1 MSFLKRAKAA
11 LRDET
16 SLIIVKENTCEDGPD
31 GGPKEFL
38 DEEDSSL
45 TRYVFLRQGCLFF
58 YSTVLLPSFP
68 SVLYSE
74 VTFPRPHIAVLRRM
88 TSVLSLQRGMYIR
101 WNIKRQAD
109 TTDQM
114 ASG

>member
-45 TRYVFLRQGCLFF
+45 TRYVFLRLGWL
-58 YSTVLLPSFP
+58 VLL
-68 SVLYSE
+68 LYCS
-74 VTFPRPHIAVLRRM
+74 TPFLSISPLIRCFAFATLLLRLAIAVLRHA
-88 TSVLSLQRGMYIR
+88 TSCLFSFRCQTSAGI
-101 WNIKRQAD
+101 
-109 TTDQM
+109 
-114 ASG
+114 SGGA